1 MEVVAMNRKRRK
13 PVFEG
18 RHIELRF
25 ENDEVC
31 IYATRVG
38 LERIVAFCNYL
49 LDHPRRGAG
58 HVHLEDYELLTK
70 ASLKGTIVL
79 FDA

>member
-1 MEVVAMNRKRRK
+1 MTGGFRK
-13 PVFEG
+13 PTFQG

-58 HVHLEDYELLTK
+58 HVHLEDYELLTS
-70 ASLKGTIVL
+70 ASLKGVIAL
-79 FDA
+79 FGD

>member
-1 MEVVAMNRKRRK
+1 MPRESRK
-13 PVFEG
+13 PNFG
-18 RHIELRF
+18 KQHIELRF
-25 ENDEVC
+25 ENDEIC

-58 HVHLEDYELLTK
+58 HVHLEDYEILTK
-70 ASLKGTIVL
+70 DSLRGTIAV
-79 FDA
+79 FMSEAEE